1 MRNCPEGASLRG
13 NEQESEGPW
22 KDGKYMRGNT
32 VSGVDLVEVIC
43 RSGACVDLSIVSSS
57 YCASDAWVSTD

>member
-1 MRNCPEGASLRG
+1 MVMRKCPEGASLRG
-13 NEQESEGPW
+13 NEQESEGLW

-43 RSGACVDLSIVSSS
+43 RSGACVDFVYRLFILLRF
-57 YCASDAWVSTD
+57 